1 MKKVLFGLLILAVS
15 FSAKAQNLNLVG
27 QFGQLQD
34 TISMFAPYK
43 TSIAGKQAALS
54 GTGLIRMS
62 GSTVSYDASVFLT
75 ANQSITVGVTG
86 SDITS
91 VATAGATAPSVAL
104 TLATVNS
111 NTTALG
117 SASTSVTI
125 QANAK
130 GLVTSVVSN
139 AIQIAESAVTS
150 LTTDL
155 AAKQVTVS
163 LTNTGSGNATFVPAT
178 GILNIPTPVVASSVQ
193 RNDES
198 TGLTSTSV
206 TLLHTPLSATLVLC
220 KNGVKLPVAKF
231 SFSGTTVT
239 LTTAATAAD
248 VFSSD
253 YNY

>member
-1 MKKVLFGLLILAVS
+1 MKKVLFGLLILATS
-15 FSAKAQNLNLVG
+15 FSATAQNLNLVG

-43 TSIAGKQAALS
+43 TSLAGKQAALS

-86 SDITS
+86 SDIIS
-91 VATAGATAPSVAL
+91 VATAGATAPGVAL

-111 NTTALG
+111 TPGSFGGAASSLTA
-117 SASTSVTI
+117 AV
-125 QANAK
+125 NAK
-130 GLVTSVVSN
+130 GLITSLTAN

-150 LTTDL
+150 LTSDL
-155 AAKQVTVS
+155 AGKQATVS
-163 LTNTGSGNATFVPAT
+163 VTNTGSGNATFTPAT
-178 GILNIPTPVVASSVQ
+178 GVLNIPTPVSASSIQ

-206 TLLHTPLSATLVLC
+206 TLLHTPLAATLVLS
-220 KNGVKLPVAKF
+220 KNGIKLPVAKF

-248 VFSSD
+248 TFSSD